1 MVVCG
6 TPWQPVMP
14 PRRGADRTEFY
25 AYILLPG
32 FSLSF
37 HAATLGRSRSSLN
50 VYRSAAMKAA
60 KADPAVMEAIEAAVS
75 RIRPEDGL
83 RMAQLRKGAQLP
95 SWSRLAIY
103 DYRRRGFSRR
113 EIAAAF
119 QCSPGTVANILQ
131 GKGTAYALF
140 SGERRLTPSQL
151 RPSGRW
157 HAGKSRTSGIFCS
170 NSKQKQQSNR
180 IPPD

>member
-1 MVVCG
+1 MTNSHAELAMVVRG
-6 TPWQPVMP
+6 ASWQPVIP

-37 HAATLGRSRSSLN
+37 HAAALGRSRSSLN

-60 KADPAVMEAIEAAVS
+60 KADPAVMEAVEAAVS

-83 RMAQLRKGAQLP
+83 RMAQLRRGAQLP

-119 QCSPGTVANILQ
+119 RCSLGTVANVLQ
-131 GKGTAYALF
+131 GKGTVYALF
-140 SGERRLTPSQL
+140 SGQRRLTAAQRNP
-151 RPSGRW
+151 PGRW
-157 HAGKSRTSGIFCS
+157 TASHHCQPSTAA
-170 NSKQKQQSNR
+170 N
-180 IPPD
+180 